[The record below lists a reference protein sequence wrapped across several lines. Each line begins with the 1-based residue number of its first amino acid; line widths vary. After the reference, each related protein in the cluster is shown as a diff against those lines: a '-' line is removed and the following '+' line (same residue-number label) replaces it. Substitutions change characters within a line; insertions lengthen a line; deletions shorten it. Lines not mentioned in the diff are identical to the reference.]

1 MTKKEPRHIIKKT
14 EFLSRKS
21 GESMKLRL
29 IGADQ
34 VDRFIRQGNCVLV
47 DLRRPSD
54 FDKKHLLGAKNI
66 PYNRLEDFIP
76 ILPKNCP
83 ILLYCDRGS
92 ASLLAGKQLSQL
104 GMEVISVIGGISAYR
119 GKYLVK

>member
-1 MTKKEPRHIIKKT
+1 MTKKRSVHIIKET

-21 GESMKLRL
+21 GESMELRL

-54 FDKKHLLGAKNI
+54 FGKKHLLGARNI
-66 PYNRLEDFIP
+66 PYSRLNDFIQT
-76 ILPKNCP
+76 LPKNRP

>member
-1 MTKKEPRHIIKKT
+1 MTKKERMHIIKKT

-76 ILPKNCP
+76 ILQADISCST
-83 ILLYCDRGS
+83 LSVMLYSCFCRCF
-92 ASLLAGKQLSQL
+92 
-104 GMEVISVIGGISAYR
+104 
-119 GKYLVK
+119 

>member
-1 MTKKEPRHIIKKT
+1 MTKKRNLHIIKET
-14 EFLSRKS
+14 EVLSRKS
-21 GESMKLRL
+21 GESMELRL

-34 VDRFIRQGNCVLV
+34 VDRFIRQGNYVLV

-54 FDKKHLLGAKNI
+54 FSKKHLLGARNI
-66 PYNRLEDFIP
+66 PYSELNDFIQT
-76 ILPKNCP
+76 LPKNRP